1 MTFNVENKGG
11 RNGARLP
18 GFFGID
24 LRLAYKHN
32 FSERVNAGFT
42 FEVFNLTNRT
52 NFDEATIT
60 GDPSNVNFL
69 IPLGAKPSRTLQ
81 LGFRIAF

>member
-1 MTFNVENKGG
+1 MNFNVENKGG

-32 FSERVNAGFT
+32 FTERVNAGFT

-52 NFDEATIT
+52 NFDETTIT
-60 GDPSNVNFL
+60 GDIRLRNPRL
-69 IPLGAKPSRTLQ
+69 PLLPQES
-81 LGFRIAF
+81 